1 MNAVILD
8 RLIRIGIVDDNEL
21 VRDTLRLML
30 DCSPNL
36 QVVGEAE
43 NGSEAIA
50 MVEVFHPDVV
60 LMDVSM
66 PVLDGIQAT
75 RSITSNFPDTKVIV
89 LTMHTDQ
96 TYSDSAL
103 QAGACRFLTKDCGK
117 EKLLNAIKE
126 CSSAPLKVVGHPPHQ
141 TNS

>member
-8 RLIRIGIVDDNEL
+8 RLIRIGIADDNEL

-30 DCSPNL
+30 DCSPSI
-36 QVVGEAE
+36 QVVGEAG

-50 MVEVFHPDVV
+50 MVEAFQPDVV
-60 LMDVSM
+60 LMDISM
-66 PVLDGIQAT
+66 PVVNGIQAT

-89 LTMHTDQ
+89 LGMHTDQ
-96 TYSDSAL
+96 TSSDTAL
-103 QAGACRFLTKDCGK
+103 HAGACQFLTKDCGR

-126 CSSAPLKVVGHPPHQ
+126 CSAAPLKVVGHSPH
-141 TNS
+141 

>member
-8 RLIRIGIVDDNEL
+8 RIIRVGIVDDSEL
-21 VRDTLRLML
+21 VRDTLRFILG
-30 DCSPNL
+30 CSPNL
-36 QVVGEAE
+36 KVVAEAE

-50 MVEVFHPDVV
+50 MVEVFKPDVV

-66 PVLDGIQAT
+66 PVLNGIEAT

-96 TYSDSAL
+96 TYSDTAL
-103 QAGACRFLTKDCGK
+103 QAGACQFLTKDCGK
-117 EKLLNAIKE
+117 DKLIIAIKE
-126 CSSAPLKVVGHPPHQ
+126 CSPAPLKAVGHPPH
-141 TNS
+141 

>member
-8 RLIRIGIVDDNEL
+8 RLIRIGIADDNEL

-30 DCSPNL
+30 DCSPNI

-50 MVEVFHPDVV
+50 MVEAFQPDVV
-60 LMDVSM
+60 LMDISM
-66 PVLDGIQAT
+66 PVFNGLQAT

-89 LTMHTDQ
+89 LGMPTDQ
-96 TYSDSAL
+96 TLSDKAL
-103 QAGACRFLTKDCGK
+103 QAGACIFLTKDCGR

-126 CSSAPLKVVGHPPHQ
+126 CSAAPLKVVGHPPHQ
-141 TNS
+141 SNP

>member
-8 RLIRIGIVDDNEL
+8 RLIRIGIADDNVL
-21 VRDTLRLML
+21 VRETLRLML
-30 DCSPNL
+30 DCSPNI

-50 MVEVFHPDVV
+50 MVEAFQPDVV
-60 LMDVSM
+60 LMDISM
-66 PVLDGIQAT
+66 PVVNGIQAT

-89 LTMHTDQ
+89 LGMPTDQ
-96 TYSDSAL
+96 TSSDTAL
-103 QAGACRFLTKDCGK
+103 QAGACQFLTKDCGR

-126 CSSAPLKVVGHPPHQ
+126 CSSAPLKVVGHPPH
-141 TNS
+141 

>member
-8 RLIRIGIVDDNEL
+8 RLIRIGIADDNKL
-21 VRDTLRLML
+21 VRETLRFML
-30 DCSPNL
+30 DCSPNI

-50 MVEVFHPDVV
+50 MVEAFQPDVV
-60 LMDVSM
+60 LVDISM
-66 PVLDGIQAT
+66 PVVNGIQAT

-89 LTMHTDQ
+89 LGMPTDQ
-96 TYSDSAL
+96 TSSDTAL
-103 QAGACRFLTKDCGK
+103 QAGACQFLTKDCGR

-126 CSSAPLKVVGHPPHQ
+126 CSSAPLKVVGHPPH
-141 TNS
+141 

>member
-8 RLIRIGIVDDNEL
+8 RLIRIGIADDNEL
-21 VRDTLRLML
+21 VRETLRLML

-50 MVEVFHPDVV
+50 MVEAFQPDVV
-60 LMDVSM
+60 LMDISM
-66 PVLDGIQAT
+66 PVLNGIQAT

-89 LTMHTDQ
+89 LGMHTDQ
-96 TYSDSAL
+96 T
-103 QAGACRFLTKDCGK
+103 F
-117 EKLLNAIKE
+117 
-126 CSSAPLKVVGHPPHQ
+126 Q
-141 TNS
+141 TQHSKQVHASF

>member
-8 RLIRIGIVDDNEL
+8 RLIRIGIADDNEL

-30 DCSPNL
+30 DCSPSI
-36 QVVGEAE
+36 QVVGEAG

-50 MVEVFHPDVV
+50 MVEAFQPDVV
-60 LMDVSM
+60 LMDISM
-66 PVLDGIQAT
+66 PVVNGIQAT

-89 LTMHTDQ
+89 LGMHTDQ
-96 TYSDSAL
+96 TFSDTAL
-103 QAGACRFLTKDCGK
+103 HAGACQFLTKDCGR

-126 CSSAPLKVVGHPPHQ
+126 CSAAPLKVVGHSPH
-141 TNS
+141 

>member
-1 MNAVILD
+1 MTAVILD
-8 RLIRIGIVDDNEL
+8 RFIRIGIVDDNEL
-21 VRDTLRLML
+21 VRGTLRFLL

-36 QVVGEAE
+36 KVVGEAE

-50 MVEVFHPDVV
+50 MVEVFQPDVV

-66 PVLDGIQAT
+66 PVLDGIKAT
-75 RSITSNFPDTKVIV
+75 RIIRSKFPDTQVIV

-96 TYSDSAL
+96 THSDTAL
-103 QAGACRFLTKDCGK
+103 QAGACQFLTKDCGK

-126 CSSAPLKVVGHPPHQ
+126 CSSAPSKVVGHPPH
-141 TNS
+141 

>member
-8 RLIRIGIVDDNEL
+8 SLIRIGIADDNKL
-21 VRDTLRLML
+21 VRETLRLML
-30 DCSPNL
+30 DCSPHI

-50 MVEVFHPDVV
+50 MVEAFQPDVV
-60 LMDVSM
+60 LMDISM
-66 PVLDGIQAT
+66 PVVNGIQAT

-89 LTMHTDQ
+89 LGMPTDQ
-96 TYSDSAL
+96 TSSDTAL
-103 QAGACRFLTKDCGK
+103 QAGACQFLTKDCGR

-126 CSSAPLKVVGHPPHQ
+126 CSSAPFKVVGHPPH
-141 TNS
+141 

>member
-8 RLIRIGIVDDNEL
+8 RLISVGIVDDNEL
-21 VRDTLRLML
+21 VRNTLRFILG
-30 DCSPNL
+30 CSPNIK
-36 QVVGEAE
+36 VVGEAE

-50 MVEVFHPDVV
+50 MVEAFQPDVV
-60 LMDVSM
+60 LMDISM
-66 PVLDGIQAT
+66 PVLDGIRAT

-96 TYSDSAL
+96 AYSDTAL
-103 QAGACRFLTKDCGK
+103 QAGACQFLTKDCGK

-126 CSSAPLKVVGHPPHQ
+126 CSLR
-141 TNS
+141 N

>member
-8 RLIRIGIVDDNEL
+8 RLISVGIVDDNEL
-21 VRDTLRLML
+21 VRNTLRFILG
-30 DCSPNL
+30 CSPNIK
-36 QVVGEAE
+36 VVGEAE

-50 MVEVFHPDVV
+50 MVEAFQPDVV
-60 LMDVSM
+60 LMDISM
-66 PVLDGIQAT
+66 PVLDGIRAT

-96 TYSDSAL
+96 IYSDTAL
-103 QAGACRFLTKDCGK
+103 QAGACQFLTKDCGK

-126 CSSAPLKVVGHPPHQ
+126 CSLR
-141 TNS
+141 N